1 MRLKACL
8 FVSLLLALFTCCT
21 QDSTEEDFVPQV
33 GTQRQELESKLM
45 YLRTNYVN
53 STNSFVLPN
62 GECLAGAILT
72 AAEKLGINWI
82 QDEVRK
88 EVRLYFGDYFVDDDG
103 ERIGVAIT
111 VEKYKPFLKHLFKS
125 VSPIDLRYVDDKSDE
140 LGKKLVVIG
149 IVKDRVYGTAH
160 AYCVHSHCTKHS
172 PRCYICYNTFTG
184 CDEHVKAARFDP
196 VLTFSVQT
204 PYHDSDFH
212 SKK

>member
-21 QDSTEEDFVPQV
+21 QDSTED
-33 GTQRQELESKLM
+33 GLISQRQELESKLM

-103 ERIGVAIT
+103 
-111 VEKYKPFLKHLFKS
+111 EKYKPFLKHLFKS